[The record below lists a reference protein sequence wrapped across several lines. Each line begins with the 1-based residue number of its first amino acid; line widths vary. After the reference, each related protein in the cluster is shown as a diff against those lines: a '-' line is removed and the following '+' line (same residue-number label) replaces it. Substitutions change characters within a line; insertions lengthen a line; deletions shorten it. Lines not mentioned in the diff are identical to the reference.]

1 MARAAGVAE
10 LRRFGVLIYMGSVW
24 AGFVCLIEGNPG
36 GLDAVEGM
44 FSDSMLPEGRN
55 SSDQLKGTG
64 MGSGLGVGG
73 GALE

>member
-10 LRRFGVLIYMGSVW
+10 LRRFGVFRYMGSVW

>member
-10 LRRFGVLIYMGSVW
+10 LRRFGVFSCMGSVW
-24 AGFVCLIEGNPG
+24 AGFAWLIEGNCV
-36 GLDAVEGM
+36 GLDAVEGTY
-44 FSDSMLPEGRN
+44 SDSILPEGRN

-73 GALE
+73 GALD